1 MAGRLYRM
9 AKVVS
14 ANPKSWGIVDANE
27 ISGFKRVAKLSDL
40 YSIAEC
46 ILSSS
51 YGDGITDGAD
61 AVGQIWHVSETNGD
75 YKLINWA
82 NRKSAAGW
90 TKLSYG
96 GDVSV
101 PVKDV
106 RVDGTTVLSN
116 GVANINLKSRLD
128 NYATTAITN
137 DLKAKID
144 KKADNTTVTAIM
156 DTVSGLNTN
165 FNTFKNSKGQANGLA
180 TLDEH
185 GQVPLNQLGNLDM
198 TVFTVVESLPTS
210 NIENKV
216 YLVRSS
222 LTSDKNNYIEY
233 IYTGDRK
240 GTYDATK
247 WEKLGEVAAKTDLS
261 GYYKKTEVYNKTE
274 IDNKVTTIN
283 NSINNNAINTFT
295 AETYTAARPD
305 DEHKDQYK
313 LNIRL
318 NNGVNKTAYIKPAS
332 SAGSGVMTYAQKVKL
347 DGIAVGANNYTH
359 PSYTSTPTKALY
371 KINVD
376 GFGHVSGYT
385 EVTKT
390 DITALGIPGSA
401 PTVDTA
407 MSETSTNAVQNKVIN
422 NAIYTHKIDANN
434 FNSIV
439 NIADGTTRLL
449 FFNKEDGYVNYKD
462 DNSACYLISNETI
475 DADNGVPKI
484 GYSEDG
490 RTATSYLLRDIDMVA
505 LTDTELN
512 EILV

>member
-27 ISGFKRVAKLSDL
+27 ISGFRRVAKLSDL

-51 YGDGITDGAD
+51 YGDGVTNGAD

-106 RVDGTTVLSN
+106 HVNNASVLSN
-116 GVANINLKSRLD
+116 GVANINLTDYAKKSDVTNNLKNYIAQAEKGVRNGVAPLD
-128 NYATTAITN
+128 R
-137 DLKAKID
+137 
-144 KKADNTTVTAIM
+144 DNMIPLQYLGHLDTTVYK
-156 DTVSGLNTN
+156 VLGTN
-165 FNTFKNSKGQANGLA
+165 EA
-180 TLDEH
+180 
-185 GQVPLNQLGNLDM
+185 
-198 TVFTVVESLPTS
+198 LPTTGIKS
-210 NIENKV
+210 CIYLKLIETGNPTGDNNK
-216 YLVRSS
+216 YA
-222 LTSDKNNYIEY
+222 EY
-233 IYTGDRK
+233 VYTGDIA

-274 IDNKVTTIN
+274 IDNKVGNIN

-295 AETYTAARPD
+295 AEPHTAARPD

-313 LNIRL
+313 LNISL

-332 SAGSGVMTYAQKVKL
+332 SLGSGVMTYAQKVKL
-347 DGIAVGANNYTH
+347 DGIAVNANNYVH
-359 PSYTSTPTKALY
+359 PAHTSATKGLY
-371 KINVD
+371 KITVD
-376 GFGHVSGYT
+376 SLGHVSNT
-385 EVTKT
+385 EAVKKE

-401 PTVDTA
+401 PIVDA
-407 MSETSTNAVQNKVIN
+407 VMSETSTNAVQNKVIN

-462 DNSACYLISNETI
+462 DNSACYLVS
-475 DADNGVPKI
+475 DATTGDGIPKI
-484 GYSEDG
+484 YFSNNG
-490 RTATSYLLRDIDMVA
+490 TNHTSQLLRDIDIVA

-512 EILV
+512 NILK

>member
-51 YGDGITDGAD
+51 YGDGVTNGAD
-61 AVGQIWHVSETNGD
+61 AVGQIWHVSETNHD

-90 TKLSYG
+90 DQVADLEEIYNGIVNEFTPVVEDVQELKTKE
-96 GDVSV
+96 
-101 PVKDV
+101 
-106 RVDGTTVLSN
+106 GTLENS
-116 GVANINLKSRLD
+116 INSLKSKVD
-128 NYATTAITN
+128 ENKSQIDSNYQNIYWV
-137 DLKAKID
+137 I
-144 KKADNTTVTAIM
+144 
-156 DTVSGLNTN
+156 GH
-165 FNTFKNSKGQANGLA
+165 FGQPEGFA
-180 TLDEH
+180 TLDAH
-185 GQVPLNQLGNLDM
+185 GHIPLDQLGNLDM

-274 IDNKVTTIN
+274 IDDKVNTIN
-283 NSINNNAINTFT
+283 NSINNSTINTFT
-295 AETYTAARPD
+295 AVPYVAARPGE
-305 DEHKDQYK
+305 EHEDQYK
-313 LNIRL
+313 LNISL
-318 NNGVNKTAYIKPAS
+318 HNGTNKTAYIKPATNNE
-332 SAGSGVMTYAQKVKL
+332 SGVMTSAQKIKL

-385 EVTKT
+385 EVTKE
-390 DITALGIPGSA
+390 DITKLGIPGSA
-401 PTVDTA
+401 PTVDA
-407 MSETSTNAVQNKVIN
+407 ELSDTSTNAVQNKVLKQ
-422 NAIYTHKIDANN
+422 AIGDIESVALQAADDISVIQDDISAIQNDYY
-434 FNSIV
+434 NSK
-439 NIADGTTRLL
+439 NL
-449 FFNKEDGYVNYKD
+449 
-462 DNSACYLISNETI
+462 
-475 DADNGVPKI
+475 
-484 GYSEDG
+484 
-490 RTATSYLLRDIDMVA
+490 VA

-512 EILV
+512 NILV

>member
-51 YGDGITDGAD
+51 YGDGVTDGAD

-106 RVDGTTVLSN
+106 KVDGTTVLSN
-116 GVANINLKSRLD
+116 GVANINLNSRLE

-137 DLKAKID
+137 DLRSKID

-156 DTVSGLNTN
+156 DTVSGLNTK
-165 FNTFKNSKGQANGLA
+165 FNTFKDSKGQANGLA

-185 GQVPLNQLGNLDM
+185 GYVPLDQLGNLDM

-274 IDNKVTTIN
+274 IDNKVTTLN
-283 NSINNNAINTFT
+283 NSINNNAINKFT
-295 AETYTAARPD
+295 SDPHIAARPG
-305 DEHKDQYK
+305 DEHEDQYK
-313 LNIRL
+313 LSIIL
-318 NNGVNKTAYIKPAS
+318 KNGDAKTTYIKPVSNTA
-332 SAGSGVMTYAQKVKL
+332 SGVMTYKQKAKL
-347 DGIAVGANNYTH
+347 DGIAAGANNYVH

-376 GFGHVSGYT
+376 GHGHVSGYT
-385 EVTKT
+385 AVNKG
-390 DITALGIPGSA
+390 DLDSLI
-401 PTVDTA
+401 TVDTA
-407 MSETSTNAVQNKVIN
+407 MSATSTNAVQNKVID
-422 NAIYTHKIDANN
+422 NAIKTHKIDSNN
-434 FNSIV
+434 LDNNLPVTGTDYSILGKNNENNKV
-439 NIADGTTRLL
+439 NALEDSFIYHFDATGSSWLSIDGST
-449 FFNKEDGYVNYKD
+449 VWD
-462 DNSACYLISNETI
+462 D
-475 DADNGVPKI
+475 
-484 GYSEDG
+484 
-490 RTATSYLLRDIDMVA
+490 TSLRA

-512 EILV
+512 NILK

>member
-51 YGDGITDGAD
+51 YGDGVTDGAD

-106 RVDGTTVLSN
+106 KVDGTTVLSN
-116 GVANINLKSRLD
+116 GVANINLSSRLQ
-128 NYATTAITN
+128 NYATTAITD
-137 DLKAKID
+137 DLRSKVD
-144 KKADNTTVTAIM
+144 KKADNATVTSIM
-156 DTVSGLNTN
+156 DTVSGLNTK
-165 FNTFKNSKGQANGLA
+165 FNTFKDSKGQANGLA

-185 GQVPLNQLGNLDM
+185 GYVPLNQLGNLDM

-274 IDNKVTTIN
+274 IDNKVTTLN
-283 NSINNNAINTFT
+283 NSINNNSINTFT

-305 DEHKDQYK
+305 DEHKDQYR
-313 LNIRL
+313 LNISL
-318 NNGVNKTAYIKPAS
+318 HNGVNKTAYIKPAS

-347 DGIAVGANNYTH
+347 DGIAVGANNYVH
-359 PSYTSTPTKALY
+359 PAHTSATKGLY
-371 KINVD
+371 KITVD
-376 GFGHVSGYT
+376 SLGHVSNT
-385 EVTKT
+385 EAVTKA

-401 PTVDTA
+401 PTVDA
-407 MSETSTNAVQNKVIN
+407 VMSATSTNAVQNKVID
-422 NAIYTHKIDANN
+422 NAIKTHKINSDNLDGNLPETGTDYNILGENN
-434 FNSIV
+434 ENNKVSALVDSFIYHFSPTGNSWLSI
-439 NIADGTTRLL
+439 DGST
-449 FFNKEDGYVNYKD
+449 VWD
-462 DNSACYLISNETI
+462 D
-475 DADNGVPKI
+475 
-484 GYSEDG
+484 
-490 RTATSYLLRDIDMVA
+490 TSLRA

-512 EILV
+512 NILK

>member
-27 ISGFKRVAKLSDL
+27 ISGFKRVARLSDL

-51 YGDGITDGAD
+51 YGDGVTDGAD

-106 RVDGTTVLSN
+106 CVDGTTVLSN

-137 DLKAKID
+137 DLKSKID
-144 KKADNTTVTAIM
+144 KKADNTTVTAVI
-156 DTVSGLNTN
+156 DTVNGLNTN
-165 FNTFKNSKGQANGLA
+165 FTTFKNSKGQANGLA
-180 TLDEH
+180 ILDEH

-261 GYYKKTEVYNKTE
+261 GYYKKTEVYNKGE
-274 IDNKVTTIN
+274 IDNKVSTIN

-313 LNIRL
+313 LNISL
-318 NNGVNKTAYIKPAS
+318 HNGDNKTAYIKPAS

-376 GFGHVSGYT
+376 NLGHVSGYT
-385 EVTKT
+385 EVTNT
-390 DITALGIPGSA
+390 DIDQLV
-401 PTVDTA
+401 TVD
-407 MSETSTNAVQNKVIN
+407 STLNIHSSHPVSGNAINKYIN
-422 NAIYTHKIDANN
+422 NKKLTTDNLTDNN
-434 FNSIV
+434 NSVIS
-439 NIADGTTRLL
+439 DGDYVIPYALINGNGD
-449 FFNKEDGYVNYKD
+449 NKLRYDGNAFVMHCEGSTVDLRINGTSLWHD
-462 DNSACYLISNETI
+462 SN
-475 DADNGVPKI
+475 
-484 GYSEDG
+484 
-490 RTATSYLLRDIDMVA
+490 LVA

-512 EILV
+512 NILV